1 MIENKKKCGTVN
13 FTRTLFIHGKK
24 QKNNPLTPMC
34 DQDRIFPYNI
44 NTVSSSQ
51 VMRMK
56 KKKLIRGLLVD
67 PIPNSPN

>member
-13 FTRTLFIHGKK
+13 FMRTLFIHDKK